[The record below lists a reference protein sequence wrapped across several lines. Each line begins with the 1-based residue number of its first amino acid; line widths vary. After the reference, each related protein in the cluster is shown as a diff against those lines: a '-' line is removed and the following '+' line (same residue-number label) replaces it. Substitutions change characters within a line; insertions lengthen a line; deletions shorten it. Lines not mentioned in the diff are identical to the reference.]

1 MMSARDFMNGCRGTD
16 QMDSGFASSGKN
28 KKNQEHGTKMLSIR
42 RQVHASY
49 LPRSG
54 LTQSPS
60 APGLGLRPVGRARS
74 PEAWAPLGAAN
85 PRPRPAGGAPAPRG
99 RGVPGRPALRTG
111 PLALHVPPQRRR
123 EPRVSRGAAR
133 GAPGPGSAVHGHCPA
148 LLPLRLLQ
156 PDSSAAG
163 RRLQA
168 RARPPLRLR
177 GCRAPRGGRAAP
189 EAGSLAASPVF
200 QRLAALPAPTSRP
213 GPRSRPLSL
222 EKHACPLPAARG
234 HLSQSSALSFDRRRL
249 PLHCPSAP
257 PVRTDLTFAPPSPGS
272 AQTCVCHP

>member
-1 MMSARDFMNGCRGTD
+1 MMSARDFMNGCRGTH

-133 GAPGPGSAVHGHCPA
+133 GAPGPGSAVHGHCD
-148 LLPLRLLQ
+148 R
-156 PDSSAAG
+156 
-163 RRLQA
+163 
-168 RARPPLRLR
+168 
-177 GCRAPRGGRAAP
+177 RAPGAAPPPTPPSRFQCGRATP
-189 EAGSLAASPVF
+189 
-200 QRLAALPAPTSRP
+200 P
-213 GPRSRPLSL
+213 GPR
-222 EKHACPLPAARG
+222 
-234 HLSQSSALSFDRRRL
+234 
-249 PLHCPSAP
+249 
-257 PVRTDLTFAPPSPGS
+257 PPSPPPPWLPRPSRRSGS
-272 AQTCVCHP
+272 TGGWFPGCVPRLPETRSAPCSHQPPRASVAPPLPGRARVPPSRCQGPPFTIQCPEL